1 MYVWLPDG
9 SLAHLALY
17 QLCGV
22 AWMVLTVLVFLE
34 HESLYLPVLYVAR
47 PDDDKV
53 GEGGVADPTLLAVD
67 DPSVPVAAGRTLKHH
82 GVRPVGG
89 LRQAP
94 GPDLLHPRHPGEP
107 PSFLLLGTTDRHGP
121 HRQPGMN
128 PEECIEAPVPPRH
141 LDRDEPGS
149 DLAHAWTPILLD
161 GASRYV
167 QSGHLGYELER
178 DLGLLP
184 ILVDYRDDLGVSES
198 PYPVPDHTLLVCEQ
212 LVEQVIV
219 GPQ

>member
-128 PEECIEAPVPPRH
+128 PEECIEAPVPPAPSRS
-141 LDRDEPGS
+141 RRARQRPGS
-149 DLAHAWTPILLD
+149 CLDTHTPRWRLPLCSERPPWVLARTGTRP
-161 GASRYV
+161 
-167 QSGHLGYELER
+167 
-178 DLGLLP
+178 
-184 ILVDYRDDLGVSES
+184 S
-198 PYPVPDHTLLVCEQ
+198 PNTR
-212 LVEQVIV
+212 
-219 GPQ
+219 